1 MSVTKN
7 STDVLLQK
15 HLLNVDPEN
24 QTTINYTTDVI
35 CIQVFLLW
43 LFTNIL
49 SLLQNPVRITNHIWF
64 SCLSL
69 LHFVAALVLPL
80 SFKIFAFRGA
90 LTPYLCRTCF
100 LITGLKLRL
109 FGMSITGVIRSFQYA
124 PLGCVMSIW
133 LMRSWILIF
142 IFLFLKCFLY
152 IFIINMYKLYNQWK
166 QRVIHGS
173 LERVQ

>member
-1 MSVTKN
+1 MWTQKIRLQLITQQMLFVFKCFCCGCLLTFFLFSRTQ
-7 STDVLLQK
+7 SGSQITFGSHVLVFCILWQ
-15 HLLNVDPEN
+15 LLFFP
-24 QTTINYTTDVI
+24 Y
-35 CIQVFLLW
+35 
-43 LFTNIL
+43 L
-49 SLLQNPVRITNHIWF
+49 SRY
-64 SCLSL
+64 SL
-69 LHFVAALVLPL
+69 
-80 SFKIFAFRGA
+80 FRGA

>member
-80 SFKIFAFRGA
+80 SFKIFAFSRSTNPLSVQNVFSHNWTEVAPFWHEYHRSDTLFSVRPIGVRDVNM
-90 LTPYLCRTCF
+90 TYE
-100 LITGLKLRL
+100 KLD
-109 FGMSITGVIRSFQYA
+109 FNIYFS
-124 PLGCVMSIW
+124 
-133 LMRSWILIF
+133 
-142 IFLFLKCFLY
+142 FLKMLLIYF
-152 IFIINMYKLYNQWK
+152 YNKYVQ
-166 QRVIHGS
+166 VI
-173 LERVQ
+173 